1 MKPTF
6 LQYEKPLLCAMVLC
20 PTPEMCIEKI
30 KASIVGGA
38 EAIGVQLDH
47 LKREYR
53 TKEKLSEIFAACQEL
68 PIYATSYRT
77 SESEGMTDDECAE
90 LMLLALE
97 CGATLIDVHGDMYDK
112 GAKYQL
118 AADPEAVEKQKAL
131 IAEIHKRGGEVLIS
145 CHTKSNLTVEENVE
159 MARAHVER
167 GADVIKIVNECN
179 DKNEIPSYV
188 EAIQKITAMTDA
200 KLLFLVSGAGR
211 IIRSIG
217 PNFGVCMYLC
227 VAWHGPKDTREQPLL
242 ANIKAVRD
250 NIRFE

>member
-38 EAIGVQLDH
+38 EAIGIQLDH
-47 LKREYR
+47 LRREYR
-53 TKEKLSEIFAACQEL
+53 TREILREIFAACKGL
-68 PIYATSYRT
+68 PIYVTSYRG
-77 SESEGMTDDECAE
+77 SESEGMTDDECVE
-90 LMLLALE
+90 LLMLALE
-97 CGATLIDVHGDMYDK
+97 CGATLIDVFGDLYDK

-118 AADPEAVEKQKAL
+118 ATDPEAVTKQKAL
-131 IAEIHKRGGEVLIS
+131 ISEIHKRGGEVLIS
-145 CHTKSNLTVEENVE
+145 CHTKSNLTVEENIE
-159 MARAHVER
+159 MAKAHVDR

-179 DKNEIPSYV
+179 DKTEIPSYM
-188 EAIQKITAMTDA
+188 ESIQKITAMTDA

-211 IIRSIG
+211 LIRSIG
-217 PNFGVCMYLC
+217 PNLGVCMYLC
-227 VAWHGPKDTREQPLL
+227 VAWHGPSDTREQPLL
-242 ANIKAVRD
+242 AKIKAVRD